1 MRNSILF
8 TVLFLLI
15 SPALVQKYEK
25 YTSTPGYEIRVEP
38 YLTVDIKGAHDSCA
52 KEGAELLEM
61 NKPPD
66 LFVVNAA
73 IGRTKFTGSQ
83 LCK

>member
-1 MRNSILF
+1 MRDWILI
-8 TVLFLLI
+8 VILCCLI
-15 SPALVQKYEK
+15 SFVSSQKYEK

-38 YLTVDIKGAHDSCA
+38 YLKVDIKGAHDACV

-66 LFVVNAA
+66 LFAVNAA
-73 IGRTKFTGSQ
+73 IGRTKFTGS
-83 LCK
+83 K